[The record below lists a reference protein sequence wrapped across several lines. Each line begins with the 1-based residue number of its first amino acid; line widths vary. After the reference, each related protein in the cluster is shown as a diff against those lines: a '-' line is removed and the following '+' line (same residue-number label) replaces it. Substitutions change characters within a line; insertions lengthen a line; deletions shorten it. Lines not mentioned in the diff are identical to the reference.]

1 MILKANQCNF
11 YISICPLISVCLFPA
26 REAGRYPT
34 YIGRWFFHFLRNQ
47 GKSFALPE
55 ITGQVRTMCDVA
67 QRLEDKGRSEG
78 RIEGQIEVL
87 VTLVK
92 SGSITVDMA
101 AGILKITTTEFKKYL

>member
-1 MILKANQCNF
+1 MSGDNRYEKILTFSNEK
-11 YISICPLISVCLFPA
+11 
-26 REAGRYPT
+26 E
-34 YIGRWFFHFLRNQ
+34 
-47 GKSFALPE
+47 
-55 ITGQVRTMCDVA
+55 QVRTMCDVA

>member
-1 MILKANQCNF
+1 MRIKQIQTNICLYAFLVMSGDNRYEK
-11 YISICPLISVCLFPA
+11 ISTFSN
-26 REAGRYPT
+26 E
-34 YIGRWFFHFLRNQ
+34 
-47 GKSFALPE
+47 K
-55 ITGQVRTMCDVA
+55 GQVRTMCHVA

>member
-1 MILKANQCNF
+1 MSGDNRYEKILTFSNEK
-11 YISICPLISVCLFPA
+11 
-26 REAGRYPT
+26 E
-34 YIGRWFFHFLRNQ
+34 
-47 GKSFALPE
+47 
-55 ITGQVRTMCDVA
+55 QVRTMCDVA

-92 SGSITVDMA
+92 SGSITVEMA

>member
-1 MILKANQCNF
+1 MRIKQTQTNICLYAFLVMSGDNRYEKILTFSNEK
-11 YISICPLISVCLFPA
+11 
-26 REAGRYPT
+26 E
-34 YIGRWFFHFLRNQ
+34 
-47 GKSFALPE
+47 
-55 ITGQVRTMCDVA
+55 QVRTMCDVA

-92 SGSITVDMA
+92 SGSNTVDMA

>member
-1 MILKANQCNF
+1 MALRIKQTQTKICLYAFLVMSGDNRYEKILTFSNEK
-11 YISICPLISVCLFPA
+11 
-26 REAGRYPT
+26 E
-34 YIGRWFFHFLRNQ
+34 
-47 GKSFALPE
+47 
-55 ITGQVRTMCDVA
+55 QVRTMCDVA

>member
-1 MILKANQCNF
+1 MSGDNRYEKILTFSNEK
-11 YISICPLISVCLFPA
+11 
-26 REAGRYPT
+26 E
-34 YIGRWFFHFLRNQ
+34 
-47 GKSFALPE
+47 
-55 ITGQVRTMCDVA
+55 QVRTMCDVA

-92 SGSITVDMA
+92 SGSIPVDMA

>member
-1 MILKANQCNF
+1 MRIKQTQTNICLYAFLVMSGDNRYEKILTFSNEK
-11 YISICPLISVCLFPA
+11 
-26 REAGRYPT
+26 E
-34 YIGRWFFHFLRNQ
+34 
-47 GKSFALPE
+47 
-55 ITGQVRTMCDVA
+55 QVRTMCDVA

>member
-1 MILKANQCNF
+1 MSGDNRYEKILTFSNEK
-11 YISICPLISVCLFPA
+11 
-26 REAGRYPT
+26 
-34 YIGRWFFHFLRNQ
+34 
-47 GKSFALPE
+47 
-55 ITGQVRTMCDVA
+55 GQVRTMCDVA

-78 RIEGQIEVL
+78 RIEGRIEVL

>member
-1 MILKANQCNF
+1 MSGDNRYEKILTFSNEK
-11 YISICPLISVCLFPA
+11 
-26 REAGRYPT
+26 
-34 YIGRWFFHFLRNQ
+34 
-47 GKSFALPE
+47 
-55 ITGQVRTMCDVA
+55 GQVRTMCDVA

-92 SGSITVDMA
+92 SGSITVDTA

>member
-1 MILKANQCNF
+1 MSGDNRYEKILTFSNEK
-11 YISICPLISVCLFPA
+11 
-26 REAGRYPT
+26 E
-34 YIGRWFFHFLRNQ
+34 
-47 GKSFALPE
+47 
-55 ITGQVRTMCDVA
+55 QVRTMCDVA

-78 RIEGQIEVL
+78 RIEGRIEVL

>member
-1 MILKANQCNF
+1 
-11 YISICPLISVCLFPA
+11 
-26 REAGRYPT
+26 
-34 YIGRWFFHFLRNQ
+34 
-47 GKSFALPE
+47 
-55 ITGQVRTMCDVA
+55 MCDVA

-78 RIEGQIEVL
+78 RIEERIEVL